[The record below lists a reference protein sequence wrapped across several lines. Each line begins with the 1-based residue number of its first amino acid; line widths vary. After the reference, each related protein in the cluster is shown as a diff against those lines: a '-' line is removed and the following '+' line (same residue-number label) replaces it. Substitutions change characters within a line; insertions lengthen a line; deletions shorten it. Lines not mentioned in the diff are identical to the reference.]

1 MTAGVQVKPTE
12 ALTRRTARKFAISNF
27 LILAVVL
34 LAFIVVLNVW
44 SYMYSYGHID
54 ARSNYQVQTFIDEH
68 QSAEDHT
75 YGLSKSFIPVL
86 YIKTADDELLNLHP
100 TDDIP
105 PADIE
110 RLLEYPAPFGDS
122 TAEVD
127 GRSYRIHREH
137 RDAAIVEGPTTY
149 QVDEV
154 RLFRNITEE
163 TALRRNLISMSIA
176 TYLVSLVAMAPV
188 GYFMAKRSM
197 VPIRDAWERQRQFSA
212 DASHKLKTPLAVILA
227 NTEMALRHPEHRI
240 ADEAPALEASLA
252 HAYKMRNT
260 LSDLLTL
267 TQVED
272 SMLDHMDTVVDLGDV
287 VEQLYEGLGQL
298 AVQQGVGLAVDTQE
312 GALVLGDCDR
322 LEELVTVFVE
332 NAIQYT
338 AAGGEVSVDCRPE
351 GKWAVLTV
359 RDTGMGMDPET
370 VAHVFD
376 RFYRSEQARQ
386 VNPQGTGL
394 GLPKAEWIA
403 SRHGGRIDIASERGR
418 GTTVRVLLP
427 RAGA

>member
-122 TAEVD
+122 TA
-127 GRSYRIHREH
+127 EH

-260 LSDLLTL
+260 LSDLLL
-267 TQVED
+267 
-272 SMLDHMDTVVDLGDV
+272 SLG
-287 VEQLYEGLGQL
+287 
-298 AVQQGVGLAVDTQE
+298 A
-312 GALVLGDCDR
+312 
-322 LEELVTVFVE
+322 
-332 NAIQYT
+332 
-338 AAGGEVSVDCRPE
+338 
-351 GKWAVLTV
+351 
-359 RDTGMGMDPET
+359 
-370 VAHVFD
+370 FD
-376 RFYRSEQARQ
+376 RKT
-386 VNPQGTGL
+386 PQ
-394 GLPKAEWIA
+394 
-403 SRHGGRIDIASERGR
+403 
-418 GTTVRVLLP
+418 TTW
-427 RAGA
+427 